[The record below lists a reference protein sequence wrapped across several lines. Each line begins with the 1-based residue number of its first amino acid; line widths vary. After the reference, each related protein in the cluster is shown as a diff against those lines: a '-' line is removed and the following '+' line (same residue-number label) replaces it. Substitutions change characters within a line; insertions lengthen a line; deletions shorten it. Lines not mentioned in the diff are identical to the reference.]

1 VKFSKYRDFD
11 DFCLK
16 NNFTPIEGL
25 AVLDKEFEKR
35 TRAKT
40 KKELIK

>member
-16 NNFTPIEGL
+16 NNFTPIVGL
-25 AVLDKEFEKR
+25 AVLDKELDKMIM
-35 TRAKT
+35 AKT
-40 KKELIK
+40 NKDLIK